1 MKKTGFKTVAVLVL
15 VLTALVGLVLA
26 GPGRDGRRWR
36 GGPKF
41 GPDWPGRFSM
51 DMGRFGGPCGFGMGM
66 GRLGGP
72 GKPGMRGMLRGLD
85 LTDEQKE
92 SVKQITEAAKE
103 KNKTAAEAV
112 GEARKALQEA
122 VVKGDETAI
131 RKAATNL
138 GKVLGDKAV
147 LKVQTMASIK
157 AVLTTEQ
164 LKKLEELKAKMKE
177 CAGKFREKMDAP
189 CFRERFRGFGRQRD
203 SWGPWGGRR
212 GFGRWGRGP
221 NVGAPANPWGH
232 GHGRLQ
238 YDRRPE

>member
-41 GPDWPGRFSM
+41 GPDWPGRFGM

-85 LTDEQKE
+85 LTDKQKE
-92 SVKQITEAAKE
+92 SVKQITKAAKE

-112 GEARKALQEA
+112 GEARNALQEA

-131 RKAATNL
+131 RKAAMNL
-138 GKVLGDKAV
+138 GKVLGDKTV

-157 AVLTTEQ
+157 AVLTTE
-164 LKKLEELKAKMKE
+164 
-177 CAGKFREKMDAP
+177 
-189 CFRERFRGFGRQRD
+189 
-203 SWGPWGGRR
+203 
-212 GFGRWGRGP
+212 
-221 NVGAPANPWGH
+221 
-232 GHGRLQ
+232 
-238 YDRRPE
+238 